1 MSLRILNLFRKPL
14 AQIYEIKKIHES
26 IKYVITLGG
35 LLSPIGLPSAFY
47 AVLEPN
53 LKNDLNTFALIIIL
67 IVFII
72 INIFLFSFLFA
83 KPKEEIQF
91 GFRVAAD
98 SIINKYKYGK
108 TLRLLGT
115 FCALLFNASILIFI
129 LTPIIKPSDQKFTL
143 LVANF
148 EGPDPKKYRVSETLI
163 EELNQFSKSISD
175 FKVIPLDTTITTQQ
189 GNGPALELLDKH
201 NGNLIIWGWYTALD
215 STAKVKCYFA
225 LKDSVKLLVGKEF
238 TGNYMFTPS
247 QVNSFEMQSN
257 FSSEVKSFVS
267 FILGLI
273 QTHNQKYQEAR
284 NHFTSAINSSA
295 LKDSLTLSL
304 FHYYRS
310 YLYRSFLNQ
319 IDSAKYDLI
328 KSIEMNQ
335 LNLGSLISLSSLYR
349 NEGNIDSAFYYINQ
363 AIKNNPEFG
372 LSFYAR
378 AITQLAAKDTA
389 NALNDLDTAIVKT
402 GEYPHPFF
410 LRGNIY
416 LVNRKFNDAIKD
428 FKRATL
434 LDSSYWETY
443 SNLSAAYR
451 EVNLD
456 SAFHYLK
463 KAKDLSPHSSSVN
476 WNYALAYIY
485 ANDFENAR
493 ISLLNIDKKYLDSRV
508 LIMLGSV
515 YSCLN
520 RKSESLSY
528 YKQASHKSDNLLM
541 DFHSV
546 SLLYFYAGRY
556 NDALN
561 ILNSY
566 LEVSTG
572 RSYYFYSY
580 RGMLHLSNKNSE
592 SALNDY
598 LEAEKIGVANTDTLS
613 NLHYSIAYVYFL
625 KNDFNNSLKYLQKS
639 LEKVVDI
646 YSLSLYGNILFK
658 QKKFSDALNYFE
670 RVIPKKGI
678 LINDYLSQGICYYET
693 NKYDKAIASLNNYIK
708 YYPDD
713 SEPYFYLA
721 SVYHVIGDE
730 KNKFNN
736 IQEAYRLGNRNW
748 NTTFFLAS
756 SLLNSIKISELR
768 EGLFLASETIN
779 TLKKQGNNSFI
790 KDIYFI
796 RGIFRMKLQDYS
808 SAIDDLTLALDDR
821 LANQYVLLYRG
832 ISYFCL
838 QHKYLADKDFNTAFN
853 LARTNEQRDSLNTI
867 LNEWGLRFSDK

>member
-1 MSLRILNLFRKPL
+1 MPLRILNLFRKSL
-14 AQIYEIKKIHES
+14 TQIYEIKKIHES

-47 AVLEPN
+47 SVFEPN
-53 LKNDLNTFALIIIL
+53 LKNDLNTFSLIVILII
-67 IVFII
+67 FII

-91 GFRVAAD
+91 GFRLAAD
-98 SIINKYKYGK
+98 TIINKYKHGK
-108 TLRLLGT
+108 TLRFLGT

-143 LVANF
+143 LIANF

-163 EELNQFSKSISD
+163 EELNQFSKSISH
-175 FKVIPLDTTITTQQ
+175 FEVIPLDTTITTQQ
-189 GNGPALELLDKH
+189 GNGPALELLDRY
-201 NGNLIIWGWYTALD
+201 NGNLIIWGWYTTLD

-238 TGNYMFTPS
+238 SGNYMFTSS

-257 FSSEVKSFVS
+257 FSSEVKSIVS

-273 QTHNQKYQEAR
+273 QIHYAQYQEAK
-284 NHFTSAINSSA
+284 NLFTSAINSSA

-304 FHYYRS
+304 FYYYRS
-310 YLYRSFLNQ
+310 YLYRSHLNQ
-319 IDSAKYDLI
+319 IDSAKSDLL

-335 LNLGSLISLSSLYR
+335 LNLGSLISLSSLFR
-349 NEGNIDSAFYYINQ
+349 NNGKIDSAFYYINQ
-363 AIKNNPEFG
+363 AIKTNPEFG
-372 LSFYAR
+372 LAYYSR
-378 AITQLAAKDTA
+378 AITQLASKDTVK
-389 NALNDLDTAIVKT
+389 ALNDLDTAVAKS

-410 LRGNIY
+410 LRGNIHF
-416 LVNRKFNDAIKD
+416 VKRNFIDAIKD
-428 FKRATL
+428 FKRTTL

-443 SNLSAAYR
+443 SNLGAAYL

-463 KAKDLSPHSSSVN
+463 IAKELSPHRSSIN

-485 ANDFENAR
+485 SNDFENAR
-493 ISLLNIDKKYLDSRV
+493 ISLLDIDKKDMDSRV
-508 LIMLGSV
+508 LIMLGSI

-520 RKSESLSY
+520 RNSEALSY
-528 YKQASHKSDNLLM
+528 YKQASHKSNNLLM

-546 SLLYFYAGRY
+546 SLLYFNAGKY
-556 NDALN
+556 NIALD

-566 LEVSTG
+566 LEVSSS
-572 RSYYFYSY
+572 RPFYFYTF
-580 RGMLHLSNKNSE
+580 RGVLNLSNKKLE

-613 NLHYSIAYVYFL
+613 NLHYSISYVYFL
-625 KNDFNNSLKYLQKS
+625 KNDFNNSLKYLKKS
-639 LEKVVDI
+639 LEQVVDI

-658 QKKFSDALNYFE
+658 QKQFSDALKYFE

-678 LINDYLSQGICYYET
+678 LINDYLSQGICYYEIK
-693 NKYDKAIASLNNYIK
+693 KYDKAIESLTSYIK
-708 YYPDD
+708 YFPEN
-713 SEPYFYLA
+713 SESYFYLA
-721 SVYHVIGDE
+721 SVYNAIGDE
-730 KNKFNN
+730 QKKFSN
-736 IQEAYRLGNRNW
+736 IQEAYKLGNRDW
-748 NTTFFLAS
+748 NITFYLAS
-756 SLLNSIKISELR
+756 SLLNSTKISELR
-768 EGLFLASETIN
+768 EGLFIATETIN
-779 TLKKQGNNSFI
+779 SLKKQGNNSFI
-790 KDIYFI
+790 KDVYFI

-808 SAIDDLTLALDDR
+808 SSIEDLTLALDER

-838 QHKYLADKDFNTAFN
+838 FRKDLADKDFNTAFN
-853 LARTNEQRDSLNTI
+853 LASTKEQRDSLNTI
-867 LNEWGLRFSDK
+867 LNAWGLEFLYK